1 VSELRYPVPWDII
14 FRLTPYIARG
24 TPAPTPVLLRS
35 LLERMQPR
43 PLYAGLEHIPPA
55 PPFVLAANHYQRRHL
70 WIAHAAAALAEP
82 LRLRFC
88 STPVRWIVTSNWPP
102 LVLGPLRIPS
112 PGDWLLPRV
121 AAALGYYSV
130 PFAASRP
137 GRTASSLRRLL
148 RDAPSSIVGIF
159 PEGARATTGPLSPP
173 LPGLDRLFLH
183 LARAGLAVLPAR
195 VSESG
200 SRFLIRFGAPLPPP
214 LIIESPSRSSL
225 VMRAIETA

>member
-1 VSELRYPVPWDII
+1 MSELRYPVPWDII

-24 TPAPTPVLLRS
+24 NPAPTPALLHS
-35 LLERMQPR
+35 LLERMESR
-43 PLYAGLEHIPPA
+43 PLYSGLEHIPAA

-82 LRLRFC
+82 LRLRF
-88 STPVRWIVTSNWPP
+88 STTPVRWIVTANWPP
-102 LVLGPLRIPS
+102 LTLGRLRIPS

-121 AAALGYYSV
+121 AGALGYYDV

-159 PEGARATTGPLSPP
+159 PEGARATAGPLSLP

-183 LARAGLAVLPAR
+183 LARAGLSVLPAR

-200 SRFLIRFGAPLPPP
+200 PGFLIRFGAPLPPP
-214 LIIESPSRSSL
+214 LLIDSPGPSAL
-225 VMRAIETA
+225 VMHAIKSA